1 MDQHLQV
8 TSGAPTSPPPP
19 QPGSHGPGGAPPS
32 GPSANPAMFAARQHA
47 SELATEYYAA
57 AICGIIGIFII
68 GHWTRVL
75 VNKRRI
81 PEGMVKA
88 LSPFAAVT
96 RAFRRLFIRKVPGF
110 LSAGHAILYL
120 VYAAVNLVLTF
131 TGLDFSRTTNFAAR
145 FGWMSAANFALVVFL
160 GLKNTPLAILTSYSY
175 ERLNPLHQVAGYATI
190 LYMIL
195 HASIYSAYFIGA
207 GKWDLMHEDIV
218 TAGIVLGFAMFASG
232 VEAVVLRRFKYELF
246 YVFHIILFIM
256 MVVTLALH
264 RPELSAEKVGI
275 IACITA
281 AIWLS
286 DRLIRFSRL
295 IYNGVNNEAT
305 VYPLPNGGTQVLLRK
320 PLPRAVP
327 GKHCYVWLPKVRLFE
342 THPFTIVS
350 TSPAELIVNSYSGF
364 TRDLAEYA
372 RKNPGAALKVSL
384 EGPYGTF
391 PDPYDFD
398 KVVLIAGGSGASFT
412 FGMASNMLQKMTAD
426 SDKQIEF
433 IWAVK
438 DRDNLSWFS
447 EHLDAIRT
455 HTHGSKV
462 ALRLHAT
469 KAVPKDSVVTEKASK
484 QSLQPTIN
492 SLTSADLSPMT
503 PVYETDMDER
513 LVKSGGD
520 LPDMIRPPTEDPEKD
535 DIRAIVCR
543 MGKRTVTTGS
553 IDLPVEQGRPDVA
566 ALISEAVKCVHK
578 DKRVLIAACGPD
590 GLMRLVRNTAAGLIT
605 KDGPAVELHCEQFGW

>member
-1 MDQHLQV
+1 
-8 TSGAPTSPPPP
+8 
-19 QPGSHGPGGAPPS
+19 
-32 GPSANPAMFAARQHA
+32 
-47 SELATEYYAA
+47 
-57 AICGIIGIFII
+57 
-68 GHWTRVL
+68 
-75 VNKRRI
+75 
-81 PEGMVKA
+81 
-88 LSPFAAVT
+88 
-96 RAFRRLFIRKVPGF
+96 
-110 LSAGHAILYL
+110 LYL

-145 FGWMSAANFALVVFL
+145 FGWYVDSISLIDNADSMVDRMSAANFALVVFL

-246 YVFHIILFIM
+246 YVFHIVLFIM

-438 DRDNLSWFS
+438 DR
-447 EHLDAIRT
+447 
-455 HTHGSKV
+455 GSS
-462 ALRLHAT
+462 R
-469 KAVPKDSVVTEKASK
+469 
-484 QSLQPTIN
+484 
-492 SLTSADLSPMT
+492 
-503 PVYETDMDER
+503 
-513 LVKSGGD
+513 
-520 LPDMIRPPTEDPEKD
+520 
-535 DIRAIVCR
+535 
-543 MGKRTVTTGS
+543 
-553 IDLPVEQGRPDVA
+553 
-566 ALISEAVKCVHK
+566 
-578 DKRVLIAACGPD
+578 
-590 GLMRLVRNTAAGLIT
+590 
-605 KDGPAVELHCEQFGW
+605 

>member
-1 MDQHLQV
+1 MI
-8 TSGAPTSPPPP
+8 S
-19 QPGSHGPGGAPPS
+19 
-32 GPSANPAMFAARQHA
+32 
-47 SELATEYYAA
+47 
-57 AICGIIGIFII
+57 
-68 GHWTRVL
+68 
-75 VNKRRI
+75 
-81 PEGMVKA
+81 
-88 LSPFAAVT
+88 
-96 RAFRRLFIRKVPGF
+96 RAFRRLFIRKIPGF

-145 FGWMSAANFALVVFL
+145 FGWYVDSISLIDNADSVVDRMSAANFALVVFL

-438 DRDNLSWFS
+438 DR
-447 EHLDAIRT
+447 
-455 HTHGSKV
+455 GSS
-462 ALRLHAT
+462 R
-469 KAVPKDSVVTEKASK
+469 
-484 QSLQPTIN
+484 
-492 SLTSADLSPMT
+492 
-503 PVYETDMDER
+503 
-513 LVKSGGD
+513 
-520 LPDMIRPPTEDPEKD
+520 
-535 DIRAIVCR
+535 
-543 MGKRTVTTGS
+543 
-553 IDLPVEQGRPDVA
+553 
-566 ALISEAVKCVHK
+566 
-578 DKRVLIAACGPD
+578 
-590 GLMRLVRNTAAGLIT
+590 
-605 KDGPAVELHCEQFGW
+605 